1 MALRQVILMGCF
13 ALILAFTG
21 CGSEPDG
28 KHGSPGSEASAGTN
42 SSGTPVDFQE
52 EPVEQLPED
61 VKKHFDRLTSTPQ
74 GGHATI
80 PHGSRIF
87 LIVSAGQ
94 RPTGGYQV
102 KITDILRKGETVHI
116 YAEEIAPAKD
126 SMVTQ
131 AITYPAAVVSI
142 SQKDEAN
149 YEFHLKKASPPSN
162 DQ

>member
-1 MALRQVILMGCF
+1 MAIRQVMLMGCF

-28 KHGSPGSEASAGTN
+28 NQNPPGSETSAKTD
-42 SSGTPVDFQE
+42 SSKTRVDFQE
-52 EPVEQLPED
+52 EPVDQLPEE
-61 VKKHFDRLTSTPQ
+61 VKKHFDRLTSSPQ

-87 LIVSAGQ
+87 LIISAGQ

-102 KITDILRKGETVHI
+102 KITDILKKGETIHI
-116 YAEEIAPAKD
+116 YAEEIAPPKN

-131 AITYPAAVVSI
+131 AITHPAAVVSI
-142 SQKDEAN
+142 SQKDETN
-149 YEFHLKKASPPSN
+149 YEFHLKKAQPPAK
-162 DQ
+162 D

>member
-1 MALRQVILMGCF
+1 MVLRQVLLMGCL

-21 CGSEPDG
+21 CNSDPDG
-28 KHGSPGSEASAGTN
+28 NNNASGKEATAKTD
-42 SSGTPVDFQE
+42 SSKTQVDFRE
-52 EPVEQLPED
+52 EPVEQLPEE
-61 VKKHFDRLTSTPQ
+61 VKNHFDRLTSSPQ

-87 LIVSAGQ
+87 LIVSAGE

-102 KITDILRKGETVHI
+102 KITDIQRKGETVHI
-116 YAEEIAPAKD
+116 YAEEIAPAKG

-142 SQKDEAN
+142 SQKDEAK
-149 YEFHLKKASPPSN
+149 YEFHLKKAQPPSN
-162 DQ
+162 G

>member
-1 MALRQVILMGCF
+1 MVLRQVILMGCF

-21 CGSEPDG
+21 CGSKPDG
-28 KHGSPGSEASAGTN
+28 NHNSYGNEADAKTD
-42 SSGTPVDFQE
+42 SSKTQVDFQE
-52 EPVEQLPED
+52 ETVEQLPEE
-61 VKKHFDRLTSTPQ
+61 VKHHFDRLASSPQ

-102 KITDILRKGETVHI
+102 KITEILRKGETVHI
-116 YAEEIAPAKD
+116 YAEETAPAKGPL
-126 SMVTQ
+126 VTQ

-149 YEFHLKKASPPSN
+149 YQFHLKKADPPS
-162 DQ
+162 QK